1 MAVSDTVEYIAPVE
15 TAVAVPAPVSRRHVI
30 GGSKPVS
37 ARGMGILMRIILGTV
52 FFIVCFVV
60 LWPIVHMVS
69 AAFTPGR
76 TIANLPVVPFSNGFT
91 TANFVYVFTQH
102 PYFRWFLNTLIIATA
117 STLGTLLF
125 ASLGAYV
132 FSRFN
137 FTFKRGM
144 LMSFLILNVFPS
156 FVGMV
161 AIFVILLR
169 IGGLDTLWGMIL
181 IYWAGNIPFSTWM
194 VKSYMDQVPRSL
206 DEAARL
212 DGATSLRIFWQIVL
226 PMSKPILT
234 FLAVTTFTTPWMDFI
249 LPNIILRSPNNQTL
263 ALGLFSFVT
272 ERVNHFTAFAA
283 GSLIVAVPFM
293 IFFVATQKMLI
304 SSLAGGAV
312 KG

>member
-1 MAVSDTVEYIAPVE
+1 MMSARKE
-15 TAVAVPAPVSRRHVI
+15 T
-30 GGSKPVS
+30 KPVS
-37 ARGMGILMRIILGTV
+37 PKTMRVIMSIILGSV
-52 FFIVCFVV
+52 FFIVCMIV

-76 TIANLPVVPFSNGFT
+76 TIAHLPVVPFTNGIST
-91 TANFVYVFTQH
+91 ENFVYVFTQH
-102 PYFRWFLNTLIIATA
+102 PYLRWFTNTLIIALA

-132 FSRFN
+132 FSRFT

-194 VKSYMDQVPRSL
+194 VKSYMDQIPKSL
-206 DEAARL
+206 DEAARI
-212 DGATSLRIFWQIVL
+212 DGASSLRIWWQVVM
-226 PMSKPILT
+226 PMAKPILT
-234 FLAVTTFTTPWMDFI
+234 FLVVTTFTTPWMDFI
-249 LPNIILRSPNNQTL
+249 LPNIILRSPENQTL

-272 ERVNHFTAFAA
+272 ERVNNFTAFASGA
-283 GSLIVAVPFM
+283 LIVAIPFM

-304 SSLAGGAV
+304 KSLAGGGV
-312 KG
+312 KE